1 MATLAIQGTET
12 CSRVYKIIPSRVT
25 QTQPRLLV
33 VTLSYPVHILVA
45 GEPPCGDG
53 GGVSGQPHLARHG
66 HAEGGGGAGLGGG
79 GGEVAARVAEA
90 RHSVAA
96 VARDPRH

>member
-1 MATLAIQGTET
+1 MVTT
-12 CSRVYKIIPSRVT
+12 CS
-25 QTQPRLLV
+25 QL

-53 GGVSGQPHLARHG
+53 GGEARQSHLARHG
-66 HAEGGGGAGLGGG
+66 HAEGGGGAALGGG

-90 RHSVAA
+90 GHGVAA
-96 VARDPRH
+96 VARHPQHC

>member
-1 MATLAIQGTET
+1 M
-12 CSRVYKIIPSRVT
+12 VT
-25 QTQPRLLV
+25 TSSQL

-53 GGVSGQPHLARHG
+53 GGEAGQSHLARHG
-66 HAEGGGGAGLGGG
+66 YAEGGGGAAVGGG

-90 RHSVAA
+90 GHGVAA
-96 VARDPRH
+96 VARDPRHC

>member
-12 CSRVYKIIPSRVT
+12 CSRVYRILSMVT
-25 QTQPRLLV
+25 TSSQL

-53 GGVSGQPHLARHG
+53 GCEAGQPHLARHG

-90 RHSVAA
+90 RHCVAA
-96 VARDPRH
+96 VARDPRHC